1 MALTPLLT
9 STNGASGGSLSVY
22 YTVQYRA
29 NPSSSWS
36 QAVDTSGN
44 SISSR
49 QITATNG
56 NPGTE
61 TLNFSIPGEYRAFST
76 NVTGEGC
83 SGNTGGF
90 KFNFTDATYTG
101 QCGLGPL

>member
-1 MALTPLLT
+1 MVIYQFTILFNIEQTLHQVGHKLLT
-9 STNGASGGSLSVY
+9 QVVTA
-22 YTVQYRA
+22 
-29 NPSSSWS
+29 
-36 QAVDTSGN
+36 
-44 SISSR
+44 ISSR

-83 SGNTGGF
+83 AGNTGGF
-90 KFNFTDATYTG
+90 KFNFTDATYNG
-101 QCGLGPL
+101 QCALGPL

>member
-9 STNGASGGSLSVY
+9 SIGGPSGGTITVF

-29 NPSSSWS
+29 TSSANWT
-36 QAVDTSGN
+36 QAVDTNSS

-49 QITATNG
+49 QLTASAG
-56 NPGTE
+56 FPGTE

-76 NVTGEGC
+76 NVAGDGC
-83 SGNTGGF
+83 SGNTGGL
-90 KFNFTDATYTG
+90 KFNFTDATYSG
-101 QCGLGPL
+101 LCNLGPL